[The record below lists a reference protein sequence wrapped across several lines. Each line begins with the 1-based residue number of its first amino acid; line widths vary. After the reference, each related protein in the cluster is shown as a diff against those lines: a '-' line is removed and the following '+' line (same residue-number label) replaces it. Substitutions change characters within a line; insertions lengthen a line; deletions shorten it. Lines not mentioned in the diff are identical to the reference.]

1 MKKIAILLALV
12 STPVFADTAKDAKAP
27 AADKT
32 ADKAPAGDTKDAK
45 ATDKTATDKTKATD
59 KTATDKKATD
69 KTKTPAK
76 APAKDA
82 KATDKTAAPAKS

>member
-12 STPVFADTAKDAKAP
+12 STPVFADTAKPADKAP

-32 ADKAPAGDTKDAK
+32 ADKAPAK
-45 ATDKTATDKTKATD
+45 TDKAPAKTD
-59 KTATDKKATD
+59 
-69 KTKTPAK
+69 K

-82 KATDKTAAPAKS
+82 KTTDAKATDKAPAKTDKAPAKTDTKATDAKAPAKS

>member
-45 ATDKTATDKTKATD
+45 ATDTKDAKATD

-69 KTKTPAK
+69 KTKTKTPAK
-76 APAKDA
+76 APAKDKA
-82 KATDKTAAPAKS
+82 ATDKTAAPAKS